1 MAEKKHFDMAF
12 IGHYTKDTIITKA
25 GTRLVDGGAYFYG
38 ACASRRMGLAT
49 AAVTRLARED
59 FKSFAPLEA
68 LGATVRAIPSEKSTC
83 LTLDYPTDNPD
94 DRILSVA
101 SQASPFQAEDI
112 EGIDASVWSVGA
124 SIRGEVCL
132 EVVKA
137 IKATGAK
144 VGVDAQ
150 GYVRIVKDG
159 SIAYQGDWP
168 AKSALLGACDVFKA
182 DVVEAE
188 LLTGHRDLKSAAKV
202 LLKHGDME
210 LVLTHGEGAVIWAEG
225 RFFEAPF
232 TPKSLVG
239 RSGRGDTCLASYLAA
254 RFVLGMGPL
263 DATFWAAALTSL
275 KMEAVGPFSG
285 TNDDVRRALKERYGR

>member
-1 MAEKKHFDMAF
+1 MEGAKEFDMAF
-12 IGHYTKDTIITKA
+12 IGHYTKDKIITKA
-25 GTRLVDGGAYFYG
+25 GTRMVDGGAYFYG
-38 ACASRRMGLAT
+38 ACAARRMELPT
-49 AAVTRLARED
+49 AAVTRLASED
-59 FKSFAPLEA
+59 FGSFAPLQA
-68 LGATVRAIPSEKSTC
+68 LGAMVRAIPSQHSTC

-94 DRILSVA
+94 DRILSVTT
-101 SQASPFQAEDI
+101 QASPFQAKDI
-112 EGIDASVWSVGA
+112 EGIKSKVWSVGA

-137 IKATGAK
+137 IKATGAR

-159 SIAYQGDWP
+159 NLAYQGDWP
-168 AKSALLGACDVFKA
+168 AKAALLGTCDVFKA

-188 LLTGHRDLKSAAKV
+188 LLTGYRDLKIAAKE
-202 LLKHGDME
+202 LLKYGDME
-210 LVLTHGEGAVIWAEG
+210 LVLTHGDGVVVWAKD

-232 TPKSLVG
+232 TPKSLIG

-254 RFVLGMGPL
+254 RLSMEPEE
-263 DATFWAAALTSL
+263 ATYWAAALTSL

-285 TNDDVRRALKERYGR
+285 SKADVRAALKERYGR